1 MTGFTSLGIF
11 SSMQSTNSHLIM
23 HLHEIADSSGEALS
37 PSTESFHSNV
47 GQRPILIVDDEPQI
61 RNLLKELLTE
71 DYICTVASSA
81 EEAISYISKQKF
93 DVIISDINLGG
104 MTGVDMIPHVSVID
118 PDAVVLMIS
127 GDRTIDTAI
136 EAMRVGA
143 FDYIKKPF
151 EFDQVLFSV
160 RRACERHLQLA
171 AKRTHETELEQLV
184 TERTARLN
192 YLAYHDELTHLPNRS
207 LFEDRFLQTTFQT
220 PENQIIATTLLGI
233 DRFNNIRDSLGH
245 EYGNQILIELAERLD
260 KHSGKGSTAARFDG
274 DEFAILMS
282 YASMDEI
289 LEITENILREIRLP
303 FYIGG
308 QEIFITPSMGI
319 SVFRDDGSEIQALLK
334 NAGTALSQARED
346 GGNNYKFY
354 TGEMNLRAL
363 KRLSLENDLRRAI
376 ERSEFSVYYQ
386 PKIDT
391 ASRNIVGTEAL
402 IRWRHPTLGLISPN
416 EFIPAA
422 EETGLIVPIGEWVL
436 RAACEQTKLWH
447 DEGYPLYIAVNLS
460 AIQFQENDL
469 AGLIA
474 GIIDESGLDPHFLN
488 LEVTETC
495 IMENS
500 VDAFETLNRLRE
512 LGVKISIDD
521 FGTGYSSLRYLKSLP
536 IDVLKID
543 RSFIRDLTNSP
554 DDLAMVS
561 AILTLAHNLNLEVV
575 AEGVET
581 EEQLAVLKTMKC
593 DEWQG
598 YLCSQPIVADS
609 LKNLLLTVA

>member
-1 MTGFTSLGIF
+1 
-11 SSMQSTNSHLIM
+11 M
-23 HLHEIADSSGEALS
+23 HLQEIAASSGEALS
-37 PSTESFHSNV
+37 PNTESSHSKNV
-47 GQRPILIVDDEPQI
+47 CQRQVLIVDDEPQI
-61 RNLLKELLTE
+61 RNLLLELLSE

-93 DVIISDINLGG
+93 DVVISDINLGG
-104 MTGVDMIPHVSVID
+104 MTGVDMIPHVSAID

-127 GDRTIDTAI
+127 GDRTIDAAI
-136 EAMRVGA
+136 GAMRVGA

-151 EFDQVLFSV
+151 DFDQVLLSV
-160 RRACERHLQLA
+160 RRACTHHLQLT
-171 AKRTHETELEQLV
+171 AKRRHETELEQLV

-220 PENQIIATTLLGI
+220 PENQVIATSLLCI
-233 DRFNNIRDSLGH
+233 DRFNNIRDTLGH
-245 EYGNQILIELAERLD
+245 EYGNRILIELAERLE
-260 KHSGKGSTAARFDG
+260 KHLGRGSTAARFDG

-282 YASMDEI
+282 RSNMGGI
-289 LEITENILREIRLP
+289 LDTTENILREVRLP
-303 FYIGG
+303 FYISG
-308 QEIFITPSMGI
+308 QEIFITASVGI
-319 SVFRDDGSEIQALLK
+319 SVFRDDGRDVQTLLK
-334 NAGTALSQARED
+334 NAGAALSQARED

-354 TGEMNLRAL
+354 TCEMNLRAQR
-363 KRLSLENDLRRAI
+363 RLSLECDLRRAI
-376 ERSEFSVYYQ
+376 ERSEFIVYYQ

-402 IRWRHPTLGLISPN
+402 VRWQHPTLGLVSPN
-416 EFIPAA
+416 DFVPTA

-436 RAACEQTKLWH
+436 RAACTQTKLWH
-447 DEGYPLYIAVNLS
+447 DEGYPLHVAVNLS

-469 AGLIA
+469 AGIIA

-500 VDAFETLNRLRE
+500 AGAFKTLSRLRE

-521 FGTGYSSLRYLKSLP
+521 FGTGYSSLGYLKSLP

-543 RSFIRDLTNSP
+543 RSFIRDLTSNP
-554 DDLAMVS
+554 DDSAMVS

-593 DEWQG
+593 NEWQG
-598 YLCSQPIVADS
+598 YLCSQPIMADS

>member
-1 MTGFTSLGIF
+1 
-11 SSMQSTNSHLIM
+11 MQSTNSHLIM
-23 HLHEIADSSGEALS
+23 HIHEIADSSAALS
-37 PSTESFHSNV
+37 PGTEFVHSKNV
-47 GQRPILIVDDEPQI
+47 GQSPILIVDDEPQI

-71 DYICTVASSA
+71 DYNCTVASSA

-104 MTGVDMIPHVSVID
+104 MTGVDMIPYVSDID
-118 PDAVVLMIS
+118 PQAVVLMIS

-136 EAMRVGA
+136 GAMRVGA

-151 EFDQVLFSV
+151 DLDQVLLSV
-160 RRACERHLQLA
+160 RRACEHHLQLA
-171 AKRTHETELEQLV
+171 AKRRHETELEQLV
-184 TERTARLN
+184 MERTARLN

-220 PENQIIATTLLGI
+220 PENQIIATTLLCI

-245 EYGNQILIELAERLD
+245 EYGNQILIELAERLE
-260 KHSGKGSTAARFDG
+260 KHSGKRSTAARFDG

-282 YASMDEI
+282 YANMDEI

-303 FYIGG
+303 FYIAG

-319 SVFRDDGSEIQALLK
+319 SVFRIDGNEIQSLLT
-334 NAGTALSQARED
+334 NAGAALSKARGD

-354 TGEMNLRAL
+354 KSEMNSMAL
-363 KRLSLENDLRRAI
+363 KRLSLESDLRRAI

-391 ASRNIVGTEAL
+391 VSRQIVGTEAL
-402 IRWRHPTLGLISPN
+402 VRWQHPTLGLISPD

-422 EETGLIVPIGEWVL
+422 EETGLIVAIGEWVL
-436 RAACEQTKLWH
+436 RAACTQTKLWH
-447 DEGYPLYIAVNLS
+447 DEGFPLCVAVNLS

-474 GIIDESGLDPHFLN
+474 GIIDESGLNPYFLN

-495 IMENS
+495 LMENS
-500 VDAFETLNRLRE
+500 AVAFETLNRLRE

-521 FGTGYSSLRYLKSLP
+521 FGTGYSSLGYLKSLP
-536 IDVLKID
+536 VDVLKID

-554 DDLAMVS
+554 DDSAMVS

-581 EEQLAVLKTMKC
+581 EEQLAMLKTMKC

-598 YLCSQPIVADS
+598 YLCSKPIVADS
-609 LKNLLLTVA
+609 LKDLLLTVV

>member
-1 MTGFTSLGIF
+1 
-11 SSMQSTNSHLIM
+11 M
-23 HLHEIADSSGEALS
+23 HLQEIAASSGEALS
-37 PSTESFHSNV
+37 PNTESSHSKNV
-47 GQRPILIVDDEPQI
+47 CQRQVLIVDDEPQI
-61 RNLLKELLTE
+61 RNLLLELLSE

-93 DVIISDINLGG
+93 DVVISDINLGG
-104 MTGVDMIPHVSVID
+104 MTGVDMIPHVSAID

-127 GDRTIDTAI
+127 GDRTIDAAI
-136 EAMRVGA
+136 GAMRVGA

-151 EFDQVLFSV
+151 DFDQVLLSV
-160 RRACERHLQLA
+160 RRACTHHLQLT
-171 AKRTHETELEQLV
+171 AKRRHETELEQLV

-220 PENQIIATTLLGI
+220 PENQVIATSLLCI
-233 DRFNNIRDSLGH
+233 DRFNNIRDTLGH
-245 EYGNQILIELAERLD
+245 EYGNRILIELAERLE
-260 KHSGKGSTAARFDG
+260 KHLGRGSTAARFDG

-282 YASMDEI
+282 RSNMGGI
-289 LEITENILREIRLP
+289 LDTTETILREVRLP
-303 FYIGG
+303 FYISG
-308 QEIFITPSMGI
+308 QEIFITASVGI
-319 SVFRDDGSEIQALLK
+319 SVFRDDGRDVQTLLK
-334 NAGTALSQARED
+334 NAGAALSQARED

-354 TGEMNLRAL
+354 TCEMNLRAQR
-363 KRLSLENDLRRAI
+363 RLSLECDLRRAI
-376 ERSEFSVYYQ
+376 ERSEFIVYYQ

-402 IRWRHPTLGLISPN
+402 VRWQHPTLGLVSPN
-416 EFIPAA
+416 DFVPTA

-436 RAACEQTKLWH
+436 RAACTQTKLWH
-447 DEGYPLYIAVNLS
+447 DEGYPLHVAVNLS

-469 AGLIA
+469 AGMITA
-474 GIIDESGLDPHFLN
+474 IIEESGLDPHFLN

-500 VDAFETLNRLRE
+500 AGAFETLSRLRE

-521 FGTGYSSLRYLKSLP
+521 FGTGYSSLGYLKSLP

-543 RSFIRDLTNSP
+543 RSFIRDLTSNP
-554 DDLAMVS
+554 DDSAMVS

-593 DEWQG
+593 NEWQG
-598 YLCSQPIVADS
+598 YLCSQPIMADS

>member
-1 MTGFTSLGIF
+1 
-11 SSMQSTNSHLIM
+11 M
-23 HLHEIADSSGEALS
+23 HIHEIADSSAALS
-37 PSTESFHSNV
+37 PGTEFVHSKNV
-47 GQRPILIVDDEPQI
+47 GQSPILIVDDEPQI

-71 DYICTVASSA
+71 DYNCTVASSA

-104 MTGVDMIPHVSVID
+104 MTGVDMIPYVSDID
-118 PDAVVLMIS
+118 PQAVVLMIS

-136 EAMRVGA
+136 GAMRVGA

-151 EFDQVLFSV
+151 DLDQVLLSV
-160 RRACERHLQLA
+160 RRACEHHLQLA
-171 AKRTHETELEQLV
+171 AKRRHETELEQLV
-184 TERTARLN
+184 MERTARLN

-220 PENQIIATTLLGI
+220 PENQIIATTLLCI

-245 EYGNQILIELAERLD
+245 EYGNQILIELAERLE
-260 KHSGKGSTAARFDG
+260 KHSGKRSTAARFDG

-282 YASMDEI
+282 YANMDEI

-303 FYIGG
+303 FYIAG

-319 SVFRDDGSEIQALLK
+319 SVFRIDGNEIQSLLT
-334 NAGTALSQARED
+334 NAGAALSKARGD

-354 TGEMNLRAL
+354 KSEMNSMAL
-363 KRLSLENDLRRAI
+363 KRLSLESDLRRAI

-391 ASRNIVGTEAL
+391 VSRQIVGTEAL
-402 IRWRHPTLGLISPN
+402 VRWQHPTLGLISPD

-422 EETGLIVPIGEWVL
+422 EETGLIVAIGEWVL
-436 RAACEQTKLWH
+436 RAACTQTKLWH
-447 DEGYPLYIAVNLS
+447 DEGFPLCVAVNLS

-474 GIIDESGLDPHFLN
+474 GIIDESGLNPYFLN

-495 IMENS
+495 LMENS
-500 VDAFETLNRLRE
+500 AVAFETLNRLRE

-521 FGTGYSSLRYLKSLP
+521 FGTGYSSLGYLKSLP
-536 IDVLKID
+536 VDVLKID

-554 DDLAMVS
+554 DDSAMVS

-581 EEQLAVLKTMKC
+581 EEQLAMLKTMKC

-598 YLCSQPIVADS
+598 YLCSKPIVADS
-609 LKNLLLTVA
+609 LKDLLLTVV